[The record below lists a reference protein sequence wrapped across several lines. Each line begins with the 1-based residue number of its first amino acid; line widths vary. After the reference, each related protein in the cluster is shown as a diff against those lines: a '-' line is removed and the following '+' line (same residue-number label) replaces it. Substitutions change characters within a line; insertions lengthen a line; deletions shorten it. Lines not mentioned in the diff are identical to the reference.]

1 MKQINRMIAKVEI
14 AVGVTLMTAIVLL
27 VFISA
32 ATRTFRYPIVWS
44 VDFAQLLFVWISM
57 IGADIALKYKAHMGV
72 DLLVRKLPA
81 GLQHGITL
89 LTYLLMTGFIGFVI
103 YWGMTLCIENA
114 LRQYQ
119 TLQISY
125 SYSTAAVPI
134 VGALMLLTALEHII
148 DLFRDWNK
156 PIVIDELQGCA
167 VTRGEE

>member
-1 MKQINRMIAKVEI
+1 MKKINRMIAKVEI

-27 VFISA
+27 VFVSA
-32 ATRTFRYPIVWS
+32 ATRTFKYPIVWS

-134 VGALMLLTALEHII
+134 VGVLMLLTALEHII
-148 DLFRDWNK
+148 DLCKNWHE
-156 PIVIDELQGCA
+156 PIVVDELQGCA
-167 VTRGEE
+167 VTEGKE

>member
-1 MKQINRMIAKVEI
+1 MKRINQMIAKVEI
-14 AVGVTLMTAIVLL
+14 AIGVTLMTAIVLL
-27 VFISA
+27 VFVSA
-32 ATRTFRYPIVWS
+32 ATRTFKYPIVWS

-57 IGADIALKYKAHMGV
+57 IGADVALKYKAHMGV

-103 YWGMTLCIENA
+103 YWGVTLCIENA

-134 VGALMLLTALEHII
+134 IGVLMLLTALEHII
-148 DLFRDWNK
+148 DLCKHWNE
-156 PIVIDELQGCA
+156 PIVVDELQGCV
-167 VTRGEE
+167 VTEGEE